1 MDWTILDRIG
11 LDEKNVTERW
21 DMETELA
28 VVGAGACGLM
38 AAFAAA
44 RRGVEV
50 LLLEKSTRL
59 GCNTELSSGSIP
71 AAGTRFQKAAGI
83 EGTPEQMAADILRK
97 NRGQA
102 DPEIVRALCRKSREV
117 IDVLADE
124 VGLPLTLN
132 TDAGR
137 AGFSFL
143 RLHNPPGRTG
153 GPLIRAL
160 HDALGRFSNATFADE
175 TPGAGLVTHAT
186 GATHGQGAVSGVLAG
201 PAGTQRIGAKKVIL
215 ACDGFGANKE
225 MLRRFIPG
233 MADVEYIGTQNAT
246 GEGIRWG
253 FDLGAATAHM
263 NGYQGHGYVCAGYG
277 TRLSPEIPQ
286 LGGIFVNA
294 NGERFARDDQG
305 YSEFARVVLGQPGG
319 VAIGIFD
326 QRIYDAVA
334 HTDHFKDTVASGAL
348 RCAGTLEG
356 LAAAFHLDPARLH
369 AALEDYHTGALRGE
383 DRFGRNTF
391 GKPLQAPYYGAK
403 VTGALAHTQ
412 GGLRV
417 DVHAR
422 VLRADGTVIPN
433 LYAGGG
439 TAAGISGD
447 GPDGYLSGN
456 GLLCALGLGLIAG
469 EHAAAAIRSAA

>member
-1 MDWTILDRIG
+1 M
-11 LDEKNVTERW
+11 TERW
-21 DMETELA
+21 EMETGLV

-50 LLLEKSTRL
+50 LLLEKNTRL
-59 GCNTELSSGSIP
+59 GCNAELASGSIP
-71 AAGTRFQKAAGI
+71 AAGTRYQKAAGI
-83 EGTPEQMAADILRK
+83 EGTPEQMAEDILRK

-102 DPEIVRALCRKSREV
+102 DPQIVRALCRKSVEV
-117 IDVLADE
+117 IDLLADE
-124 VGLPLTLN
+124 VGLALALN

-137 AGFSFL
+137 SGFSFL

-160 HDALGRFSNATFADE
+160 HDALGRFPNATFADE
-175 TPGAGLVTHAT
+175 TPGAGLVADA
-186 GATHGQGAVSGVLAG
+186 GGAVTGVLAG
-201 PAGTQRIGAKKVIL
+201 PSGAERIGARKVIL
-215 ACDGFGANKE
+215 ACDGFGANQE
-225 MLRRFIPG
+225 MLRRFIPE
-233 MADVEYIGTQNAT
+233 MAGVEYIGTQNNT

-253 FDLGAATAHM
+253 VELGAATAHM
-263 NGYQGHGYVCAGYG
+263 SGYQGHGYVCAGYG
-277 TRLSPEIPQ
+277 TRLAPEIPQ
-286 LGGIFVNA
+286 LGGIFVNT

-319 VAIGIFD
+319 VAIGLFD
-326 QRIYDAVA
+326 RRIYDVVA

-348 RCAGTLEG
+348 RSAGTLEE
-356 LAAAFHLDPARLH
+356 LAAAFRLDPARLR
-369 AALEDYHTGALRGE
+369 AAVEDYNAGALRGE
-383 DRFGRNTF
+383 DRFGRKTF
-391 GKPLQAPYYGAK
+391 GKPLEAPYYGAK

-422 VLRADGTVIPN
+422 VLRPDGTVIPN

-456 GLLCALGLGLIAG
+456 GLLSALGLGLIAG
-469 EHAAAAIRSAA
+469 EHAAAEIRSGA

>member
-1 MDWTILDRIG
+1 M
-11 LDEKNVTERW
+11 TERW
-21 DMETELA
+21 DMETGLA

-50 LLLEKSTRL
+50 LLLEKNTRL
-59 GCNTELSSGSIP
+59 GCNTELASGSIP
-71 AAGTRFQKAAGI
+71 AAGTRYQKAAGI
-83 EGTPEQMAADILRK
+83 EGTPEQMAEDILRK

-102 DPEIVRALCRKSREV
+102 DPEIVRALCRKSVEV
-117 IDVLADE
+117 IDLLADE
-124 VGLPLTLN
+124 VGLALALN

-137 AGFSFL
+137 SGFSFL

-160 HDALGRFSNATFADE
+160 HDALGRFPNATFADE
-175 TPGAGLVTHAT
+175 TPGAGLVTDA
-186 GATHGQGAVSGVLAG
+186 QGAVTGVLAG
-201 PAGTQRIGAKKVIL
+201 PSGAERIGAKKVIL

-225 MLRRFIPG
+225 MLRRFIPE
-233 MADVEYIGTQNAT
+233 MAGVEYIGTQNNT

-253 FDLGAATAHM
+253 VELGAATAHM
-263 NGYQGHGYVCAGYG
+263 SGYQGHGYVCAGYG
-277 TRLSPEIPQ
+277 TRLAPEIPQ
-286 LGGIFVNA
+286 LGGIFVNT
-294 NGERFARDDQG
+294 NGDRFARDDQG

-319 VAIGIFD
+319 IAIGLFD
-326 QRIYDAVA
+326 QRIYDVVA

-348 RCAGTLEG
+348 RSAGTLEE
-356 LAAAFHLDPARLH
+356 LASAFRLDPARLR
-369 AALEDYHTGALRGE
+369 AAVEGYNAGALRGE
-383 DRFGRNTF
+383 DRFGRKTF
-391 GKPLQAPYYGAK
+391 GKPLEAPYYGAK

-412 GGLRV
+412 GGLKV

-422 VLRADGTVIPN
+422 VLRPDGTVIPN

-456 GLLCALGLGLIAG
+456 GLLSALGFGLIAG
-469 EHAAAAIRSAA
+469 EHAASTIPMR

>member
-1 MDWTILDRIG
+1 M
-11 LDEKNVTERW
+11 TERW
-21 DMETELA
+21 DMETGLV

-50 LLLEKSTRL
+50 LLLEKNTRL
-59 GCNTELSSGSIP
+59 GCNAELASGSIP
-71 AAGTRFQKAAGI
+71 AAGTRYQKAAGI
-83 EGTPEQMAADILRK
+83 EGTPEQMAEDILRK

-102 DPEIVRALCRKSREV
+102 DPEIVRALCRKSVEV
-117 IDVLADE
+117 IDLLADE
-124 VGLPLTLN
+124 VGLALTLN

-137 AGFSFL
+137 SGFSFL

-160 HDALGRFSNATFADE
+160 HDALGRFPNATFADE
-175 TPGAGLVTHAT
+175 TPGAGLVSDA
-186 GATHGQGAVSGVLAG
+186 QGAVTGVLAG
-201 PAGTQRIGAKKVIL
+201 PSGAERIGAQKVIL

-225 MLRRFIPG
+225 MLRRFIPE
-233 MADVEYIGTQNAT
+233 MAGVEYIGTHNNT

-253 FDLGAATAHM
+253 VELGAATAHM
-263 NGYQGHGYVCAGYG
+263 SGYQGHGYVCAGYG
-277 TRLSPEIPQ
+277 TRLAPEIPQ
-286 LGGIFVNA
+286 LGGIFVNTD
-294 NGERFARDDQG
+294 GERFARDDQG

-319 VAIGIFD
+319 VAIGLFD
-326 QRIYDAVA
+326 QRIYDVVA

-348 RCAGTLEG
+348 RSAGTIEE
-356 LAAAFHLDPARLH
+356 LAAAFRLDPARLR
-369 AALEDYHTGALRGE
+369 AAVEDYNAGALRGE
-383 DRFGRNTF
+383 DRFGRKSF
-391 GKPLQAPYYGAK
+391 GKPLEAPYYGAK

-422 VLRADGTVIPN
+422 VLRPDGTVIPN

-456 GLLCALGLGLIAG
+456 GLLSALGLGLIAG
-469 EHAAAAIRSAA
+469 EHAAAEIRSGA

>member
-1 MDWTILDRIG
+1 M
-11 LDEKNVTERW
+11 TERW
-21 DMETELA
+21 DMETGLV

-50 LLLEKSTRL
+50 LLLEKNTRL
-59 GCNTELSSGSIP
+59 GCNAELASGSIP
-71 AAGTRFQKAAGI
+71 AAGTRYQKAAGI
-83 EGTPEQMAADILRK
+83 EGTPEQMAEDILRK

-102 DPEIVRALCRKSREV
+102 DPEIVRALCRKSVEV
-117 IDVLADE
+117 IDLLADE
-124 VGLPLTLN
+124 VGLALTLN

-137 AGFSFL
+137 SGFSFL

-160 HDALGRFSNATFADE
+160 HDALGRFPNATFADE
-175 TPGAGLVTHAT
+175 TPGAGLVSDA
-186 GATHGQGAVSGVLAG
+186 GGAVTGVLAG
-201 PAGTQRIGAKKVIL
+201 PSGAERIGAKKVIL

-225 MLRRFIPG
+225 MLRRFIPE
-233 MADVEYIGTQNAT
+233 MAGVEYIGTQNNT

-253 FDLGAATAHM
+253 VELGAATAHM
-263 NGYQGHGYVCAGYG
+263 SGYQGHGYVCTGYG
-277 TRLSPEIPQ
+277 TRLAPEIPQ
-286 LGGIFVNA
+286 LGGIFVNT

-319 VAIGIFD
+319 VAIGLFD
-326 QRIYDAVA
+326 QRIYDVVA

-348 RCAGTLEG
+348 RSAGTLEE
-356 LAAAFHLDPARLH
+356 LAAAFRLDPARLR
-369 AALEDYHTGALRGE
+369 AAVEDYNAGALRGE
-383 DRFGRNTF
+383 DRFGRKTF
-391 GKPLQAPYYGAK
+391 GKPLEAPYYGAK

-412 GGLRV
+412 GGLKV

-422 VLRADGTVIPN
+422 VLRQDGTVVPN

-456 GLLCALGLGLIAG
+456 GLLSALGLGLIAG
-469 EHAAAAIRSAA
+469 EHAAAAIRSEA

>member
-1 MDWTILDRIG
+1 
-11 LDEKNVTERW
+11 
-21 DMETELA
+21 METELV

-50 LLLEKSTRL
+50 LLLEKNTYL
-59 GCNTELSSGSIP
+59 GCNTELASGSIP
-71 AAGTRFQKAAGI
+71 AAGTRYQKAAGI
-83 EGTPEQMAADILRK
+83 EGTPEQMAEDILRK
-97 NRGQA
+97 NHGQA
-102 DPEIVRALCRKSREV
+102 DPEIVHALCRKSCEV
-117 IDVLADE
+117 IDVLVDE
-124 VGLPLTLN
+124 VGLPLALN

-160 HDALGRFSNATFADE
+160 HDALGRLPQATFADQ
-175 TPGAGLVTHAT
+175 TPGAGLVSDSL
-186 GATHGQGAVSGVLAG
+186 GAVVGVRAG
-201 PAGTQRIGAKKVIL
+201 PGGAEPVGAQKVIL
-215 ACDGFGANKE
+215 ACDGFGASKE
-225 MLRRFIPG
+225 MLRRFIPE
-233 MADVEYIGTQNAT
+233 MAEVEYIGTQNNT

-253 FDLGAATAHM
+253 IELGAATAHM
-263 NGYQGHGYVCAGYG
+263 SGYQGHGYVCAGYG

-286 LGGIFVNA
+286 LGGIFVNLH
-294 NGERFARDDQG
+294 GDRFTRDDQG
-305 YSEFARVVLGQPGG
+305 YSEFARVVLGEPGG

-326 QRIYDAVA
+326 RRIYDIVA
-334 HTDHFKDTVASGAL
+334 HTDHFKDTIASGAL
-348 RCAGTLEG
+348 RPAGTLED
-356 LAAAFHLDPARLH
+356 LAAAFRLDPLRLR
-369 AALEDYHTGALRGE
+369 ATMEDYNAGALRGE
-383 DRFGRNTF
+383 DRFGRKTF
-391 GKPLQAPYYGAK
+391 GKPLQAPFFGAK

-412 GGLRV
+412 GGLKV

-422 VLRADGTVIPN
+422 VLRADGAVIPN

-456 GLLCALGLGLIAG
+456 GLLSALGFGLIAG
-469 EHAAAAIRSAA
+469 EHAAAAIHGARAG